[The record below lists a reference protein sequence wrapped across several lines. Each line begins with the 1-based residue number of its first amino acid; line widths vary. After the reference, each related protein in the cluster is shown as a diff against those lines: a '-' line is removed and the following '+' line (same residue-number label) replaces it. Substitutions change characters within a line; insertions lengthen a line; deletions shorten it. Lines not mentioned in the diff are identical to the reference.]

1 MQYLLDTNTF
11 IQAKNSYYAFDIAP
25 SFWTQL
31 LEKLKQGQVAVI
43 DAVSDEIKQGND
55 ELKEWFKDQV
65 ISQADQIKILKA
77 KEDATVL
84 ATYREIAQMVAMN
97 QVYNDSEK
105 ARFLR
110 GADPWLI
117 ASAKTWGA
125 IVVTFETLS
134 GVGTRKVKIP
144 DICQQTGVTF
154 VNLYT
159 AMRGVQIVL

>member
-31 LEKLKQGQVAVI
+31 LEKLKQGQLAVI

-55 ELKEWFKDQV
+55 ELKEWFGEQ
-65 ISQADQIKILKA
+65 ITAQADQIKILKA

-84 ATYREIAQMVAMN
+84 ATYREIAQRVTMN
-97 QVYNDSEK
+97 QVYKDSEK
-105 ARFLR
+105 ARFFR

-117 ASAKTWGA
+117 ASAKSWGA
-125 IVVTFETLS
+125 VVVTCETLS
-134 GVGTRKVKIP
+134 GVGTTKVKIP

-154 VNLYT
+154 VDLYT
-159 AMRGVQIVL
+159 AMRVMQIVL

>member
-31 LEKLKQGQVAVI
+31 LEKLKQGQLAVI

-55 ELKEWFKDQV
+55 ELKEWFGEQ
-65 ISQADQIKILKA
+65 ITAQADQIKILKA

-84 ATYREIAQMVAMN
+84 ATYREIAQRVTMN
-97 QVYNDSEK
+97 QVYKDTEK
-105 ARFLR
+105 ARFFR

-117 ASAKTWGA
+117 ASAKSWGA
-125 IVVTFETLS
+125 VVVTWETLS
-134 GVGTRKVKIP
+134 GVGTTKVKIP

-154 VNLYT
+154 VDLYT
-159 AMRGVQIVL
+159 AMRVMQIVL

>member
-31 LEKLKQGQVAVI
+31 LEKLKQGQLAVI

-55 ELKEWFKDQV
+55 ELKEWFGEQ
-65 ISQADQIKILKA
+65 ITAQADQIKIFKA

-84 ATYREIAQMVAMN
+84 ATYREIAQRVTMN
-97 QVYNDSEK
+97 QVYKDTEK
-105 ARFLR
+105 ARFFR

-117 ASAKTWGA
+117 ASAKSWGA
-125 IVVTFETLS
+125 VVVTCETLS
-134 GVGTRKVKIP
+134 GVGTTKVKIP

-154 VNLYT
+154 VDLYT
-159 AMRGVQIVL
+159 AMRVMQIVL

>member
-31 LEKLKQGQVAVI
+31 LEKLKQGQLAVI

-55 ELKEWFKDQV
+55 ELKEWFGEQ
-65 ISQADQIKILKA
+65 ITAQADQIKILKA

-84 ATYREIAQMVAMN
+84 ATYREIAQRVTMN
-97 QVYNDSEK
+97 QVYKDTEK
-105 ARFLR
+105 ARFFR

-117 ASAKTWGA
+117 ASAKSWGA
-125 IVVTFETLS
+125 VVVTCETLS
-134 GVGTRKVKIP
+134 GVGTTKVKIP

-154 VNLYT
+154 VDLYT
-159 AMRGVQIVL
+159 AMRVMQIVL

>member
-65 ISQADQIKILKA
+65 ISQADQIKILQA

-84 ATYREIAQMVAMN
+84 AIYREIAQMVAMN
-97 QVYNDSEK
+97 QVYKESAK
-105 ARFLR
+105 ARFFR

-117 ASAKTWGA
+117 ASAKSWEA
-125 IVVTFETLS
+125 VVVTCETLS
-134 GVGTRKVKIP
+134 GVGTTKVKIP
-144 DICQQTGVTF
+144 DICQQTGVSF

-159 AMRGVQIVL
+159 AMRAMQIVL

>member
-31 LEKLKQGQVAVI
+31 LEKLKQGQLAII

-55 ELKEWFKDQV
+55 ELKEWFGEQ
-65 ISQADQIKILKA
+65 ITAQADQIKILKA

-84 ATYREIAQMVAMN
+84 ATYREIAQRVTMN
-97 QVYNDSEK
+97 QVYKDTEK
-105 ARFLR
+105 ARFFR

-117 ASAKTWGA
+117 ASAKSWGA
-125 IVVTFETLS
+125 VVVTCETLS
-134 GVGTRKVKIP
+134 GVGTTKVKIP

-154 VNLYT
+154 VDLYT

>member
-97 QVYNDSEK
+97 QVYKESEK
-105 ARFLR
+105 ARFFR

-117 ASAKTWGA
+117 ASAKSWEA
-125 IVVTFETLS
+125 VVVTCETLS
-134 GVGTRKVKIP
+134 GVGTTKVKIP
-144 DICQQTGVTF
+144 DICQQTGVSF

-159 AMRGVQIVL
+159 AMRAMQIVL